1 MLISLLHS
9 QDLHLLIYTDST
21 FQVDLLEH
29 QEKQWL
35 LRQRN
40 KGILEILI
48 DQRNK
53 QNPTENNISDCC
65 AKNKFILE
73 KEVEVVSLILATN
86 PLLVC
91 EWK

>member
-1 MLISLLHS
+1 M
-9 QDLHLLIYTDST
+9 
-21 FQVDLLEH
+21 DLLEH

-53 QNPTENNISDCC
+53 QNPTENNISGYC

-91 EWK
+91 ERK

>member
-1 MLISLLHS
+1 M
-9 QDLHLLIYTDST
+9 
-21 FQVDLLEH
+21 DLLEH

-65 AKNKFILE
+65 AKTKFILE

-91 EWK
+91 ERK